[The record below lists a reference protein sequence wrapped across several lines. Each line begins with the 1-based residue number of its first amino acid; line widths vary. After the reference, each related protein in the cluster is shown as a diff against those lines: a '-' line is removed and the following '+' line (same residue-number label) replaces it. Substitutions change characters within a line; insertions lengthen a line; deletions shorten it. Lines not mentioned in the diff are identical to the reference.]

1 MPLSIITAREISLIR
16 ELFKLYL
23 LFILLFF
30 VGRGGL
36 YFLYADR
43 MADMALGESLLSFLH
58 GLRLDT
64 MAVSFI
70 LVVPALVMA
79 FTPARFARAAGK
91 FLHVYVLLF
100 VLIALFVE
108 NATYPFVAQYD
119 VRPNYLFVEYL
130 EYPEEVS
137 SMVLKEYPFELAV
150 AGVMMA
156 LAVWL
161 YRRFGPFRFEEAM
174 RSVWWR
180 RAILF
185 PLVGVLIFIG
195 IRSSFGHRPANISD
209 ALYSTNRMANEIA
222 KNSLYSIGYA
232 YKSYRDEES
241 ILKRYGKIDIDEA
254 YKRVSERLSLPLR
267 EDAPY
272 SRTVKSHFPSE
283 NPKNLVIFIQESMGA
298 QFVGFSGGDATITPN
313 MEKLSHDA
321 LVFTNLYSNG
331 TRSIRG
337 LAAMTSGWLP
347 LAGEEVVK
355 RNKSQSDFFTV
366 ASLLK
371 PLGYKSSFIYGG
383 EGRFD
388 NMRAW
393 YMGNGF
399 DEVIEQKDF
408 GFPSFV
414 SSWGVCDE
422 DLVVKANE
430 KFKEHARKGEKF
442 VSVMFSQSNHAPF
455 ELPEGKIEFIPGKP
469 RQSAENAIKYADF
482 AIGRFFEMAKKEA
495 YYKDTVFVVVADH
508 NVRVYGDDT
517 VPVNMFHIP
526 ALIVSEG
533 VKPQKFD
540 RLATQ
545 PDVLATALDLIG
557 VDLTYPILG
566 HSMLDESNPEVAFM
580 MFNDTFALRDHDR
593 VAILEP
599 DKAPQTFRYVDE
611 RLEPSPHD
619 RGLEKDVLAMIAVLD
634 DMYTKKLYRPR

>member
-1 MPLSIITAREISLIR
+1 MIR

-23 LFILLFF
+23 IFILLFF
-30 VGRGGL
+30 VGRAGL

-43 MADMALGESLLSFLH
+43 MADMAFAESLLSFLY

-64 MAVSFI
+64 MAASII

-79 FTPARFARAAGK
+79 FAPARFAPAAGK
-91 FLHVYVLLF
+91 FLHVYTLLF
-100 VLIALFVE
+100 LLIALFVE
-108 NATYPFVAQYD
+108 NATFPFVAQYD

-130 EYPEEVS
+130 EYPQEVS
-137 SMVLKEYPFELAV
+137 SMIVKEYPFELVV
-150 AGVMMA
+150 AGLMLA
-156 LAVWL
+156 LAVWF
-161 YRRFGPFRFEEAM
+161 YRRFRFFHFEQGM
-174 RSVWWR
+174 QSVWWK

-185 PLVGVLIFIG
+185 PLVGAVLFLG
-195 IRSSFGHRPANISD
+195 IRSSLGHRPANISD

-232 YKSYRDEES
+232 YKSYRSEES
-241 ILKRYGKIDIDEA
+241 ILKRYGRIDRDEA
-254 YKRVSERLSLPLR
+254 YARVSERLDLPLGKGF
-267 EDAPY
+267 PF
-272 SRTVKSHFPSE
+272 SRTVQSRFPADK
-283 NPKNLVIFIQESMGA
+283 PKNLVIFIQESMGA
-298 QFVGFSGGDATITPN
+298 QFVGFSGGDAEITPN
-313 MEKLSHDA
+313 MDKLSRDA

-355 RNKSQSDFFTV
+355 RNKSQSGFFTV

-388 NMRAW
+388 NMRSW

-408 GFPSFV
+408 DSPSFV

-422 DLVVKANE
+422 DLVVRANE
-430 KFKEHARKGEKF
+430 KFREHTRKGEKF
-442 VSVMFSQSNHAPF
+442 VSVMFSQSNHSPF
-455 ELPEGKIEFIPGKP
+455 ELPDGKIEFIPGQP

-533 VKPQKFD
+533 VEPQKFD
-540 RLATQ
+540 RIATQ
-545 PDVLATALDLIG
+545 PDVLATALDLVG

-566 HSMLDESNPEVAFM
+566 HSMFDESNPEVAFM
-580 MFNDTFALRDHDR
+580 MFNDAFALRDRDR

-599 DKAPQTFRYVDE
+599 DKAPQTFRYDNK
-611 RLEPSPHD
+611 RLNPVPHD
-619 RGLEKDVLAMIAVLD
+619 QKLERDALALITVLD
-634 DMYTKKLYRPR
+634 DLYAKKLYRPHI

>member
-1 MPLSIITAREISLIR
+1 MIR
-16 ELFKLYL
+16 ELFKLYM

-30 VGRGGL
+30 VGRAGL
-36 YFLYADR
+36 YFLYDDR
-43 MADMALGESLLSFLH
+43 MTDMAFAESLLSFFY
-58 GLRLDT
+58 GLKLDT
-64 MAVSFI
+64 MAVSII
-70 LVVPALVMA
+70 LIIPALVMA
-79 FTPARFARAAGK
+79 FTPARFAGAGGK
-91 FLHVYVLLF
+91 FLHAYVLVFL
-100 VLIALFVE
+100 LIALFVE
-108 NATYPFVAQYD
+108 NATFPFVAQYD

-130 EYPEEVS
+130 EYPQEVS
-137 SMVLKEYPFELAV
+137 SMILKEYPLELAV
-150 AGVMMA
+150 AGVMLGMA
-156 LAVWL
+156 LWL
-161 YRRFGPFRFEEAM
+161 YRRFPLFRFEGAIQ
-174 RSVWWR
+174 SVWWK

-185 PLVGVLIFIG
+185 PFVGALIFIG

-232 YKSYRDEES
+232 YKSYRNEES
-241 ILKRYGKIDIDEA
+241 ILKRYGKIDRDEA
-254 YKRVSERLSLPLR
+254 YARVSERLDLPLG
-267 EDAPY
+267 ETFPF
-272 SRTVKSHFPSE
+272 SRTVQTRFPSDK
-283 NPKNLVIFIQESMGA
+283 PKNLVIFIQESMGA
-298 QFVGFSGGDATITPN
+298 QFVGFSGGDAAITPN
-313 MEKLSHDA
+313 MENLSKEA

-355 RNKSQSDFFTV
+355 RNKSQSGFFTV

-408 GFPSFV
+408 DVPTFV

-442 VSVMFSQSNHAPF
+442 VSVMFSQSNHSPF
-455 ELPEGKIEFIPGKP
+455 ELPDGKIEFIPGKQ

-540 RLATQ
+540 RIATQ
-545 PDVLATALDLIG
+545 PDVLATALDLVG

-566 HSMLDESNPEVAFM
+566 HSMFDESNPEVAFM
-580 MFNDTFALRDHDR
+580 MFNDAFALRDRDR

-599 DKAPQTFRYVDE
+599 DKAPQTFRYDNK
-611 RLEPSPHD
+611 RLNPVPHD
-619 RGLEKDVLAMIAVLD
+619 QKLERDALALITVLD
-634 DMYTKKLYRPR
+634 DLYTKKLYRPHM